1 MSGCSREASLP
12 IPEEQLI
19 PVLIDVHAGETA
31 ASHLAGDEKD
41 SVMAVYYQQI
51 MEIHEVEREEFDTC
65 VAIIKNN
72 PELAKKIYEKINE
85 ELKKKQL
92 RKQ

>member
-1 MSGCSREASLP
+1 
-12 IPEEQLI
+12 
-19 PVLIDVHAGETA
+19 
-31 ASHLAGDEKD
+31 
-41 SVMAVYYQQI
+41 
-51 MEIHEVEREEFDTC
+51 MELHEVEREEFDTC